1 MSATAKLLPLWAP
14 SVCRFAHHVH
24 PVAQHSWIPAMQ
36 YCSSTIPTRMNPIDI
51 QMLYKPLHD
60 QIFKQEP
67 TYPTEDVERSVHH
80 LKTHDLWGKE
90 TSALPEVDFKLPD
103 LLGSNIDEHFKEIAK
118 QQSKPYLDAAQVIAN
133 SRLPTMPREWRWSRG
148 WTKYDATG
156 HVTTVDYPDEEAIV
170 FDVEVCMS
178 EGDFPTLA
186 TAASPNAWYSWVSDR
201 LLEDHY
207 SWSPHPTL
215 DDLIT
220 METAVRSIKPGGEDW
235 REKIVIGHNV
245 SFDRSYIKEQY
256 FMKGPKTRFLDTM
269 SLHMAI
275 SGLTSFQR
283 ILWLAS
289 RAGKKQGLKDV
300 REYTSK
306 TRKQFKGQGIGGWDW
321 LNVSSINNLGD
332 VHVLYTGGPKLE
344 KSERDVFVKGT
355 LQDVRNQFQEL
366 MTYCARDV
374 RATHEIF
381 SMQLPMFLERF
392 PHAVTLAGMLE
403 MGQCYLPVNSN
414 WERYLRDAEDTFQE
428 LQKEMKLSLMHLA
441 NDACQLMHN
450 DRYQEDPWLWELD
463 WSTQELTL
471 KKETS
476 AKKKKIKVEK
486 TDEGEDQR
494 VKPERKS
501 TKKKK
506 KKGKKEEAE
515 EAEDQE
521 ETEEDR
527 IQRVLETADRL
538 PKIKRHM
545 PGYPA
550 WYRDLCPKVTGAW
563 SPGPNLIS
571 AQARVTPKLLR
582 LRWDGF
588 PLHYEASQGWG
599 YLVPGRTDNMNGTD
613 KQDGERNFPT
623 KAVLDAYKEYLKQRR
638 DTRDKEPLDQRYS
651 GWANDDMWDHI
662 MDLSQK
668 AKGEGN
674 GEMEEAPIYDSSV
687 LYSNGESA
695 PEFHRGAGPY
705 NDVDLPGVWFF
716 RLPHKDGAK
725 FKVGNPL
732 AKDYLNKMEDGTLTA
747 AAGGPANRTLEVN
760 KMVSFWRNA
769 RDRVMSQM
777 VVWLK
782 KKELPRIVSRNPDYE
797 EEGSYG
803 AIIPRVVT
811 AGTVTRRAVEPTW
824 LTASNARPDRVGS
837 ELKAIV
843 QAPPGY
849 HFIGAD
855 VDSQE
860 LWIAAILG
868 DANFAGFHGCTSFGW
883 MTLQGKKS
891 SGTDLHSKTASTI
904 GISRDHAK
912 VFNYGRIYGA
922 GQPFAERL
930 LLQFNHRMTQE
941 EAGEKAKQMYAATKG
956 VREYKLTEAAQQ
968 ALSEL
973 GGVTQSGTE
982 WVSLAE
988 VRSLSRTVKKKL
1000 FLGSVNISGQL
1011 DIIAG
1016 RRWVGGT
1023 ESEMFNKLESI
1034 ANSAEPRTPVLDCR
1048 ISRALE
1054 PAYVKGEFVTSRVNW
1069 VVQSSAVDY
1078 LHLMLV
1084 CMRWLFDKYNIDG
1097 RFCISI
1103 HDEVRYLV
1111 QSEDRYRAALA
1122 LQITNLLT
1130 RSMFAYRLGMNDLP
1144 QSVAFFSAVDVDT
1157 VMRKEVNMDCKTP
1170 SNPHGLTRGYG
1181 IPPGDALDIYQI
1193 LEKTNSSLRKEDQQK
1208 EKKPNKRVSVGQ

>member
-1 MSATAKLLPLWAP
+1 MSATARLLPLWAP
-14 SVCRFAHHVH
+14 RVCSFAH
-24 PVAQHSWIPAMQ
+24 PVYPVVQHSWVPAMQ
-36 YCSSTIPTRMNPIDI
+36 YCSSAFPTRMNPIDI
-51 QMLYKPLHD
+51 QMLSKPLHD

-67 TYPTEDVERSVHH
+67 AYPTEDVERSVHH

-90 TSALPEVDFKLPD
+90 TSPLPEVDFKLPD
-103 LLGSNIDEHFKEIAK
+103 LLGENIDEHFKEIAK
-118 QQSKPYLDAAQVIAN
+118 QQSKPYLDAAHVIAN
-133 SRLPTMPREWRWSRG
+133 SRLPTMPQEWRWSRG
-148 WTKYDATG
+148 WTRYDRSG
-156 HVTTVDYPDEEAIV
+156 QVTTVDYPDEEAIV

-201 LLEDHY
+201 LMEDHY
-207 SWSPHPTL
+207 SWSPRPTL
-215 DDLIT
+215 DDLIA
-220 METAVRSIKPGGEDW
+220 METAVGSIKPGGADW

-306 TRKQFKGQGIGGWDW
+306 TRKQFKGKGIGGWDW

-344 KSERDVFVKGT
+344 KTERDVFVKGT
-355 LQDVRNQFQEL
+355 LEDVRNQFQEL
-366 MTYCARDV
+366 MTYCAKDV

-392 PHAVTLAGMLE
+392 PHPVTLAGMLE

-414 WERYLRDAEDTFQE
+414 WERYLRDADETFQD

-441 NDACQLMHN
+441 NDACQLMHDN
-450 DRYQEDPWLWELD
+450 RYQEDPWLWELD

-471 KKETS
+471 KKET
-476 AKKKKIKVEK
+476 AKKKRVKVEK
-486 TDEGEDQR
+486 TDEGEDKNL
-494 VKPERKS
+494 KPEKKS

-515 EAEDQE
+515 EVEEQE

-527 IQRVLETADRL
+527 VQRVLGTADRL

-550 WYRDLCPKVTGAW
+550 WYRDLCPKLTGAW

-599 YLVPGRTDNMNGTD
+599 YLVPGRTDNMEGAD
-613 KQDGERNFPT
+613 EQEGGRNVPT
-623 KAVLDAYKEYLKQRR
+623 RAVFDVYKEYLKQRR
-638 DTRDKEPLDQRYS
+638 DTKDKEPLDQRYS
-651 GWANDDMWDHI
+651 GWASDDMWDHI
-662 MDLSQK
+662 LDLSQK

-674 GEMEEAPIYDSSV
+674 GEGEEAPIYDSSV
-687 LYSNGESA
+687 LYSHGESA

-769 RDRVMSQM
+769 RDRVTSQM

-797 EEGSYG
+797 EEGFYG
-803 AIIPRVVT
+803 AIIPRVIT

-956 VREYKLTEAAQQ
+956 VREYKLTEEAQQ
-968 ALSEL
+968 ALAEL
-973 GGVTQSGTE
+973 GGTTQSGTE

-988 VRSLSRTVKKKL
+988 VRSLSRAVKKKL
-1000 FLGSVNISGQL
+1000 FLGSGQL

-1034 ANSAEPRTPVLDCR
+1034 ANSEEPRTPVLDCR

-1054 PAYVKGEFVTSRVNW
+1054 PTYVKGEFVTSRVNW

-1084 CMRWLFDKYNIDG
+1084 CMRWLFNKYNIDG

-1111 QSEDRYRAALA
+1111 RSEDRHRAALA

-1130 RSMFAYRLGMNDLP
+1130 RSMFAFRLGMNDLP

-1193 LEKTNSSLRKEDQQK
+1193 LEKTNSSLRKEDQHK
-1208 EKKPNKRVSVGQ
+1208 EKKSNKRVSVGQ

>member
-51 QMLYKPLHD
+51 QMLSKPLHD

-103 LLGSNIDEHFKEIAK
+103 LLGNNIDEHFKEIAK

-220 METAVRSIKPGGEDW
+220 METAVGSIKPG
-235 REKIVIGHNV
+235 
-245 SFDRSYIKEQY
+245 
-256 FMKGPKTRFLDTM
+256 
-269 SLHMAI
+269 
-275 SGLTSFQR
+275 
-283 ILWLAS
+283 
-289 RAGKKQGLKDV
+289 
-300 REYTSK
+300 
-306 TRKQFKGQGIGGWDW
+306 
-321 LNVSSINNLGD
+321 
-332 VHVLYTGGPKLE
+332 
-344 KSERDVFVKGT
+344 
-355 LQDVRNQFQEL
+355 
-366 MTYCARDV
+366 
-374 RATHEIF
+374 
-381 SMQLPMFLERF
+381 
-392 PHAVTLAGMLE
+392 GMLE

-471 KKETS
+471 KKETT

-486 TDEGEDQR
+486 TDEGEDQK
-494 VKPERKS
+494 VKPKRRS

-599 YLVPGRTDNMNGTD
+599 YLVPGRTDNMDGTD

-638 DTRDKEPLDQRYS
+638 DTGDKEPLDQRYS
-651 GWANDDMWDHI
+651 GWTNDDMWDHI

-716 RLPHKDGAK
+716 RLPHK
-725 FKVGNPL
+725 FQLLSFV
-732 AKDYLNKMEDGTLTA
+732 
-747 AAGGPANRTLEVN
+747 
-760 KMVSFWRNA
+760 VSFNSYLLWRGQPPMA
-769 RDRVMSQM
+769 RTWR
-777 VVWLK
+777 
-782 KKELPRIVSRNPDYE
+782 ELPRQQS
-797 EEGSYG
+797 
-803 AIIPRVVT
+803 APR
-811 AGTVTRRAVEPTW
+811 
-824 LTASNARPDRVGS
+824 
-837 ELKAIV
+837 
-843 QAPPGY
+843 PPGQSA
-849 HFIGAD
+849 GPG
-855 VDSQE
+855 DS
-860 LWIAAILG
+860 AY
-868 DANFAGFHGCTSFGW
+868 
-883 MTLQGKKS
+883 QGKQGAPFGLRFPGS
-891 SGTDLHSKTASTI
+891 SSQRLKTTMATWS
-904 GISRDHAK
+904 
-912 VFNYGRIYGA
+912 
-922 GQPFAERL
+922 L
-930 LLQFNHRMTQE
+930 LMCL
-941 EAGEKAKQMYAATKG
+941 
-956 VREYKLTEAAQQ
+956 V
-968 ALSEL
+968 
-973 GGVTQSGTE
+973 
-982 WVSLAE
+982 LA
-988 VRSLSRTVKKKL
+988 
-1000 FLGSVNISGQL
+1000 
-1011 DIIAG
+1011 
-1016 RRWVGGT
+1016 
-1023 ESEMFNKLESI
+1023 
-1034 ANSAEPRTPVLDCR
+1034 
-1048 ISRALE
+1048 
-1054 PAYVKGEFVTSRVNW
+1054 
-1069 VVQSSAVDY
+1069 
-1078 LHLMLV
+1078 
-1084 CMRWLFDKYNIDG
+1084 
-1097 RFCISI
+1097 
-1103 HDEVRYLV
+1103 
-1111 QSEDRYRAALA
+1111 AAL
-1122 LQITNLLT
+1122 
-1130 RSMFAYRLGMNDLP
+1130 LG
-1144 QSVAFFSAVDVDT
+1144 
-1157 VMRKEVNMDCKTP
+1157 E
-1170 SNPHGLTRGYG
+1170 
-1181 IPPGDALDIYQI
+1181 
-1193 LEKTNSSLRKEDQQK
+1193 
-1208 EKKPNKRVSVGQ
+1208 

>member
-1 MSATAKLLPLWAP
+1 M
-14 SVCRFAHHVH
+14 
-24 PVAQHSWIPAMQ
+24 
-36 YCSSTIPTRMNPIDI
+36 
-51 QMLYKPLHD
+51 
-60 QIFKQEP
+60 
-67 TYPTEDVERSVHH
+67 
-80 LKTHDLWGKE
+80 
-90 TSALPEVDFKLPD
+90 
-103 LLGSNIDEHFKEIAK
+103 
-118 QQSKPYLDAAQVIAN
+118 
-133 SRLPTMPREWRWSRG
+133 
-148 WTKYDATG
+148 TG
-156 HVTTVDYPDEEAIV
+156 V
-170 FDVEVCMS
+170 
-178 EGDFPTLA
+178 
-186 TAASPNAWYSWVSDR
+186 
-201 LLEDHY
+201 
-207 SWSPHPTL
+207 
-215 DDLIT
+215 
-220 METAVRSIKPGGEDW
+220 
-235 REKIVIGHNV
+235 
-245 SFDRSYIKEQY
+245 
-256 FMKGPKTRFLDTM
+256 
-269 SLHMAI
+269 
-275 SGLTSFQR
+275 
-283 ILWLAS
+283 
-289 RAGKKQGLKDV
+289 
-300 REYTSK
+300 
-306 TRKQFKGQGIGGWDW
+306 
-321 LNVSSINNLGD
+321 
-332 VHVLYTGGPKLE
+332 
-344 KSERDVFVKGT
+344 
-355 LQDVRNQFQEL
+355 
-366 MTYCARDV
+366 
-374 RATHEIF
+374 
-381 SMQLPMFLERF
+381 
-392 PHAVTLAGMLE
+392 
-403 MGQCYLPVNSN
+403 
-414 WERYLRDAEDTFQE
+414 
-428 LQKEMKLSLMHLA
+428 
-441 NDACQLMHN
+441 
-450 DRYQEDPWLWELD
+450 
-463 WSTQELTL
+463 
-471 KKETS
+471 
-476 AKKKKIKVEK
+476 
-486 TDEGEDQR
+486 
-494 VKPERKS
+494 
-501 TKKKK
+501 
-506 KKGKKEEAE
+506 
-515 EAEDQE
+515 
-521 ETEEDR
+521 
-527 IQRVLETADRL
+527 
-538 PKIKRHM
+538 
-545 PGYPA
+545 
-550 WYRDLCPKVTGAW
+550 W

-588 PLHYEASQGWG
+588 PLHYDAGQGWG
-599 YLVPGRTDNMNGTD
+599 YLVPGRTDNMDGAD
-613 KQDGERNFPT
+613 GQDDAGRNFPT
-623 KAVLDAYKEYLKQRR
+623 K
-638 DTRDKEPLDQRYS
+638 YS
-651 GWANDDMWDHI
+651 GWANDDMWEHI
-662 MDLSQK
+662 LDLSQK
-668 AKGEGN
+668 TKGEGN
-674 GEMEEAPIYDSSV
+674 GDVEEDPIYDSSV

-695 PEFHRGAGPY
+695 PEFHRGVGPY

-716 RLPHKDGAK
+716 RLPHKHHGQALFLSVQHHGQALFLSVQHHGQALFLSVQHHGQALFLSVQHHGQALFLSVQHQGQALFLSVQNQGQALFLRVQHQGHALFLSVQHQGQALLMRFQQQDGAK

-769 RDRVMSQM
+769 RDRVTSQM

-797 EEGSYG
+797 EEGLYG
-803 AIIPRVVT
+803 AIIPRVIT

-941 EAGEKAKQMYAATKG
+941 QASEKAKQMYAATKG
-956 VREYKLTEAAQQ
+956 VREYKLSEAAQQ
-968 ALSEL
+968 ALAEL
-973 GGVTQSGTE
+973 GGTTQSGTE

-988 VRSLSRTVKKKL
+988 VRSLSRAVRKKL
-1000 FLGSVNISGQL
+1000 FLGSGQL

-1054 PAYVKGEFVTSRVNW
+1054 PAYVKSEFVTSRVNW

-1084 CMRWLFDKYNIDG
+1084 CMRWLFSKYNIDG

-1111 QSEDRYRAALA
+1111 RSEDRYRAALA

-1130 RSMFAYRLGMNDLP
+1130 RSMFAYRLGMDDLP

-1193 LEKTNSSLRKEDQQK
+1193 LEKTNSSLRKEDQPR
-1208 EKKPNKRVSVGQ
+1208 EKKANKRISIRQ